1 MRGVPPIQE
10 SPCWSR
16 VGQLCHQVLCAT
28 PGAQFHS
35 SALRPAAGSSGQ
47 GGPARPSLAVA
58 YLPFR
63 SGSPIPHPAA
73 ASSSFSSFCFS
84 EARPPSQLL
93 ARLIP
98 AQPSGLRTDGQDK
111 SPSWELVP
119 VLIFTIFSALLRV
132 TQSLSPLVSCSRSS
146 LPLSP
151 LPPFFTHST
160 SLAFCSELLKQ
171 FPCPFVGRV
180 PFPVLRCRYRVRRG
194 PSPPDPAYAVPL
206 PASRR
211 EGMHT

>member
-1 MRGVPPIQE
+1 MAREVQP
-10 SPCWSR
+10 
-16 VGQLCHQVLCAT
+16 VLAWPLPTCPSGLAPLFRT
-28 PGAQFHS
+28 
-35 SALRPAAGSSGQ
+35 LRQP
-47 GGPARPSLAVA
+47 RHLF
-58 YLPFR
+58 LL
-63 SGSPIPHPAA
+63 
-73 ASSSFSSFCFS
+73 CFS
-84 EARPPSQLL
+84 EAHPPSKLL

-98 AQPSGLRTDGQDK
+98 AQPLGLRTDGQDK

-132 TQSLSPLVSCSRSS
+132 TQSLSPLVSCSCSS